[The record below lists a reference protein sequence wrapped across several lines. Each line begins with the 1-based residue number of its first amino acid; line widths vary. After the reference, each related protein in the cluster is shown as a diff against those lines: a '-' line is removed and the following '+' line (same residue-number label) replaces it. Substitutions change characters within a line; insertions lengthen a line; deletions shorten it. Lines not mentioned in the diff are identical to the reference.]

1 MDQLSERLERI
12 TAAQRAGRAF
22 DFEGMLERHYR
33 SLVRP
38 GDTVADVGAHVGRHL
53 ACLLDCVGPTGRVL
67 AYEPL
72 PFAFRQLQARF
83 DQPNVTLCNVALAG
97 ARGRLPFVH
106 AEGTPEESGLR
117 QRVYNNPAAARPRQ
131 IEGSVET
138 LDDRLAAVERL
149 RYVKVDVDGGEM
161 DVLSGAGGVLS
172 KQRPFFSVEYGR
184 PGYSAYGHGL
194 FTLFDFAQANGYV
207 MYDVFGHRLGR
218 DDWARS
224 CDVICWDFFMVPL
237 GKTVEFEHFVPPV
250 ALD

>member
-1 MDQLSERLERI
+1 MDHFSQRLERI

-33 SLVRP
+33 SLVRR
-38 GDTVADVGAHVGRHL
+38 GDTVADVGAHTGRHL
-53 ACLLDCVGPTGRVL
+53 ACLLECVGPTGRVL
-67 AYEPL
+67 AFEPL

-117 QRVYNNPAAARPRQ
+117 QRVYNTPAAARPRQ
-131 IEGSVET
+131 IEVAVET
-138 LDDRLAAVERL
+138 LDDQLESVPGL
-149 RYVKVDVDGGEM
+149 RYVKVDVEGGEM
-161 DVLSGAGGVLS
+161 DVLSGARGVLS
-172 KQRPFFSVEYGR
+172 KQRPFLSVEYGQ

-194 FTLFDFAQANGYV
+194 FTLFDFAEAGEYA

-218 DDWARS
+218 GEWPRS
-224 CDVICWDFFMVPL
+224 CDVICWDFFMVPVE
-237 GKTVEFEHFVPPV
+237 KTAEFEHFVPPV